1 MAQSV
6 AGSRPEWVSDSLF
19 PFRSR
24 YFAAPNGRMHYV
36 DEGSGAPIVF
46 VHGNPSWSF
55 EFRHL
60 VAQLRD
66 RFRCVAPDH
75 VGFGLSAR
83 SDRHADHHPAAHAG
97 NFAALMEHLA
107 LQDITL
113 FLADWGGPI
122 GLDFARRHP
131 ERVSRI
137 VIANTW
143 AWPVNGDFH
152 FVSFSFL
159 MGCGLGRVM
168 IERFNLFVNKVM
180 PAAFGDRSLL
190 TPEVIEHY
198 RRAQPSPPERKASA
212 ALPRHIV
219 GASDWL
225 STIWNDRETFAGK
238 PALLLWGFR
247 DIAFRRK
254 ELEVWKSALHDW
266 ELHEFPDCGH
276 FLAEEA
282 PDEIAALLRAFLP
295 GGGRPA
301 NVRER

>member
-1 MAQSV
+1 MSQSV
-6 AGSRPEWVSDSLF
+6 AGSRPEWVSDTLY
-19 PFRSR
+19 PFQSR
-24 YFAAPNGRMHYV
+24 YFPAPNGRMHYL

-60 VAQLRD
+60 VGRLRD

-75 VGFGLSAR
+75 LGFGLSAR
-83 SDRHADHHPAAHAG
+83 SDRPADHHPSSHAG
-97 NFAALMEHLA
+97 NFAALMDHLD
-107 LQDITL
+107 LQDVTL
-113 FLADWGGPI
+113 FLTDWGGPI

-152 FVSFSFL
+152 FISFSFL
-159 MGCGLGRVM
+159 MGCRLGRFM
-168 IERFNLFVNKVM
+168 IERLNVFVNKVM

-190 TPEVIEHY
+190 TPKIIEHY
-198 RRAQPSPPERKASA
+198 RRAQPTPAARKASA

-254 ELEVWKSALHDW
+254 ELEVWQTALHAC

-282 PDEIAALLRAFLP
+282 PDEIAALLRTFMS
-295 GGGRPA
+295 GGERPA
-301 NVRER
+301 T